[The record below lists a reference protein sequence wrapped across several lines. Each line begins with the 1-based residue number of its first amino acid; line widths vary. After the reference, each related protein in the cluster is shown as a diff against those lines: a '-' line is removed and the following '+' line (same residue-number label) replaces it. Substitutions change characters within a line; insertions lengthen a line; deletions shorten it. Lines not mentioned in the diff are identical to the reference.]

1 MAVDS
6 MNKVIH
12 AAVRRDLARLDAA
25 LASAGDGDRA
35 RAADLHRAWV
45 FLRDTLDKHH
55 RQEEELIFP
64 AVVGFGVDPALIAT
78 MESEHGAMMTALGDI
93 DAALTSYAGS
103 GGRADAD
110 AAGEAVRRGS
120 DVVERHLAHEEAELE
135 PAIAPYLGTDGWKA
149 VEKQLRKQPPGEAG
163 WFFAWL
169 RDGGSPEAQQFLAS
183 TVPRPVLTVLSRI
196 FGRGYHRTIAP
207 VWR

>member
-25 LASAGDGDRA
+25 LGSAREGDRE
-35 RAADLHRAWV
+35 RAADLQKGWAFV
-45 FLRDTLDKHH
+45 RDKLDKHH

-64 AVVGFGVDPALIAT
+64 AVVGFGVDPALVAT
-78 MESEHGAMMTALGDI
+78 MESEHDAMMTALGDI
-93 DAALTSYAGS
+93 DAAMTAYAGS
-103 GGRADAD
+103 ASRADAD

-135 PAIAPYLGTDGWKA
+135 PAIAPYLGSDDWKA
-149 VEKQLRKQPPGEAG
+149 VEKQLRKMPPVEAG
-163 WFFAWL
+163 WYFAWL
-169 RDGGSPEAQQFLAS
+169 RDGGSPEAQQFLAD
-183 TVPRPVLTVLSRI
+183 TIPGPVLTVFSSVL
-196 FGRGYHRTIAP
+196 GRGYRRSIAP

>member
-25 LASAGDGDRA
+25 LGSAREGDRG
-35 RAADLHRAWV
+35 RAADLQRGWAFV
-45 FLRDTLDKHH
+45 RDQLDKHH
-55 RQEEELIFP
+55 RQEEDLIFP
-64 AVVGFGVDPALIAT
+64 AVVGLGVDPALIAT
-78 MESEHGAMMTALGDI
+78 MESEHDAMMTALGDI
-93 DAALTSYAGS
+93 DAAMTSYAGS
-103 GGRADAD
+103 ATRADAD
-110 AAGEAVRRGS
+110 AAAEAVRRGS

-135 PAIAPYLGTDGWKA
+135 PAIRPHLGSDGWKA

-169 RDGGSPEAQQFLAS
+169 QDGGSPEAQQFLAG
-183 TVPRPVLTVLSRI
+183 TVPGPVRSVLSRV

-207 VWR
+207 VWH